1 VDPGG
6 LIKGGEPMTYRDVL
20 VHVKYNEAWSPH
32 IDAAGVLAQSF
43 GARLTGLYTLSD
55 LAALK
60 AAFGRSADSV
70 REREHRDAAK
80 ATEAEEKFRAFL
92 KQKNIVGDWKV
103 GEGNAGDLLP
113 WASRFCDLIV
123 VEQTDLGTDEIGLES
138 EIQTVMASGRP
149 TLVVPKRGTF
159 PTIGKRILLAWNGSR
174 EAATALHGAL
184 PLIEK
189 ADHVDILLGRG
200 KEVFG
205 SITRYPDLKITDY
218 VARRARSFAA
228 REIAAGEPDAGA
240 AILKAANEA
249 GSDLIVMGAFA
260 RSWFREWI
268 FGGATL
274 HVLRKTTLPVLMAH

>member
-1 VDPGG
+1 
-6 LIKGGEPMTYRDVL
+6 MTYRDIL

-32 IDAAGVLAQSF
+32 IDVAGALAQSF
-43 GARLTGLYTLSD
+43 DARLTGLYTLSD

-60 AAFGRSADSV
+60 TVFGKSAESV
-70 REREHRDAAK
+70 REREVKDAAK
-80 ATEAEEKFRAFL
+80 TSEAEEKFRAL
-92 KQKNIVGDWKV
+92 LAKRNVAGDWKV

-123 VEQTDLGTDEIGLES
+123 IEQTDLGTDEIGLES

-149 TLVVPKRGTF
+149 TLVVPKRGAF
-159 PTIGKRILLAWNGSR
+159 PSVGKRILLAWNGSR
-174 EAATALHGAL
+174 EASTALHGAL

-189 ADHVDILLGRG
+189 ADHVDVLLGRG

-218 VARRARSFAA
+218 LARRARSLAT
-228 REIAAGEPDAGA
+228 REVAAGEIDAGA
-240 AILKAANEA
+240 AILKAASDA

-274 HVLRKTTLPVLMAH
+274 HVLRKTPLPVLMAH

>member
-1 VDPGG
+1 
-6 LIKGGEPMTYRDVL
+6 MTYRDIL
-20 VHVKYNEAWSPH
+20 VHVKYHEAWSPH
-32 IDAAGVLAQSF
+32 IDVAGALAQSF

-60 AAFGRSADSV
+60 TVFGKSADSV
-70 REREHRDAAK
+70 REREVKDAAK
-80 ATEAEEKFRAFL
+80 TSEAEEKFRAL
-92 KQKNIVGDWKV
+92 LAKRNIAGDWKV

-123 VEQTDLGTDEIGLES
+123 IEQTDLGTDEIGLES

-149 TLVVPKRGTF
+149 TLIVPKRGTF
-159 PTIGKRILLAWNGSR
+159 PTVGKRILLAWNGSR
-174 EAATALHGAL
+174 EAATALRGAL

-189 ADHVDILLGRG
+189 ADHVDVLLGRG

-218 VARRARSFAA
+218 LARRTRSLGT
-228 REIAAGEPDAGA
+228 REFAAGEPDAGA
-240 AILKAANEA
+240 AILKAASDA
-249 GSDLIVMGAFA
+249 GADLIVMGAFA